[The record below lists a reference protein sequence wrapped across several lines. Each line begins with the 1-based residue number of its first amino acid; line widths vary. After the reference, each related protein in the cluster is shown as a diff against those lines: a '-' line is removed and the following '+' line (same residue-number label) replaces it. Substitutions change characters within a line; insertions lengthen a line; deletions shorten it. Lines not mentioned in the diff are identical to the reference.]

1 MSGHLTNEAE
11 CGVVCVGQAGG
22 AISPRPLSS
31 PPDICQ
37 QHVCLVCHSVMDYVL
52 VGVLCPA
59 ACLFFNVYFLWLCQ
73 RGICMEEGTT
83 AICISHFIPKPL
95 YASILFWSALSKC
108 TVTWA
113 SPVTRKH
120 SAKKSRCSVYL
131 DGLVYN
137 FGSFWFKGKQLL
149 VTKQAKEEK

>member
-1 MSGHLTNEAE
+1 MWCCVCGSSWRGHQSSSF
-11 CGVVCVGQAGG
+11 VVASWHLPATC
-22 AISPRPLSS
+22 LSRLS
-31 PPDICQ
+31 FGHGLC
-37 QHVCLVCHSVMDYVL
+37 

-59 ACLFFNVYFLWLCQ
+59 ACLFFNVYFLWLRE
-73 RGICMEEGTT
+73 RGICMAESTT

-108 TVTWA
+108 TVTCA

-131 DGLVYN
+131 DGVVYN